1 MWGTESLSAP
11 YMTAEMNEVL
21 LNVVDLSLNGEL
33 DRPVDA
39 GVPGW

>member
-1 MWGTESLSAP
+1 
-11 YMTAEMNEVL
+11 MTAEMNEVL
-21 LNVVDLSLNGEL
+21 LNVVDLSLNAEL